1 MNSIREIRVL
11 FADGELLFSNRA
23 LYNLFGCV
31 SFQLKMSLCI
41 AYCYGILRIW
51 EGLRNTDTFHN
62 SFEMRPIYLV

>member
-41 AYCYGILRIW
+41 AYNVLRIW
-51 EGLRNTDTFHN
+51 EGLRN
-62 SFEMRPIYLV
+62 MP